1 MIFLNIN
8 CFSQTKIENT
18 NPKGKLFFGVE
29 LGGGIVKSESTDI
42 SFQGGFLVEY
52 YISNH
57 WSISSKIKYF
67 QTGVSFHQ
75 EGTSGLFGINE
86 RFGTFKGENIAI
98 PLNIKWE
105 FNVFQNLSGNL
116 KIGMAYN
123 NELKG
128 TYSNYSDNIDTKL
141 YKSKYFGSVFGLG
154 INYFLSNKSALY
166 LDFEIFGG
174 TKKGVEARFFS
185 SGDIYNSSALISI
198 GYKYSFSK

>member
-1 MIFLNIN
+1 MN
-8 CFSQTKIENT
+8 CFSQTRIENIH
-18 NPKGKLFFGVE
+18 PKGKIFFGGE
-29 LGGGIVKSESTDI
+29 LGGAIVKLENTDI

-67 QTGVSFHQ
+67 QTGVSFYQ

-86 RFGTFKGENIAI
+86 RFGTFKGENIAV

-105 FNVFQNLSGNL
+105 FNILQNLSGNL
-116 KIGMAYN
+116 KIGIAYN
-123 NELKG
+123 KELKG
-128 TYSNYSDNIDTKL
+128 DYTNYSNNIDTKL
-141 YKSKYFGSVFGLG
+141 FKSEYFGSVFGLG

-166 LDFEIFGG
+166 LDFEVLGG
-174 TKKGVEARFFS
+174 TKKGVKSRGLFNDE
-185 SGDIYNSSALISI
+185 DIYNSSALVSI